1 MATQENRR
9 VGAVKKSDIIAGF
22 LAGALVAAFIG
33 AIVMLSWREIPKSN
47 EQLLT
52 YMLGQLSGFVAAAVG
67 VYFARRPE
75 SPPSGTNEDP
85 LKMEVV
91 NHKDDPVPTAEE
103 EPKT

>member
-1 MATQENRR
+1 M
-9 VGAVKKSDIIAGF
+9 KKSDIIAGI
-22 LAGALVAAFIG
+22 LAALLVAAFIG

-75 SPPSGTNEDP
+75 SGPSGTTEDP
-85 LKMEVV
+85 FQTQIT
-91 NHKDDPVPTAEE
+91 NAPADPVPVDQGET
-103 EPKT
+103 K